1 MLKDGEMRIVSGM
14 RPTGKLHLGHYF
26 GVLKNWI
33 DLQENNRCFF
43 FIADWHALTNKYKE
57 TESLKENIKEMII
70 DWLSV
75 GLDPEKNVL
84 FIQSQVKQHSEL
96 ALLFSMIT
104 PKSWL
109 ELNPS
114 YKDLKFNLY
123 YQYLRDFFLGKNV
136 KVLQTPPIKKVDEA
150 LEEATG
156 KQKNKIYD
164 EYLRELFFR
173 AFYNKRG
180 IDFKGLKENLMKLG
194 LSKKIVEEAI
204 KNLETGDIG
213 KDIDTLGFLSYPV
226 LQAADILIY
235 KADAVP
241 IGEDQLPH
249 LELTREIARRFNNL
263 YGKTFPEPKHIL
275 TEEAKLLG
283 IDGRKMSKSYNNAIY
298 LSDNS
303 KEVEQKVLMMK
314 TDPNRIKRTDKG
326 NPDVC
331 IVFSYHKLF
340 TDKNT
345 VENINVECRK
355 AGIGCVECKK
365 LLADSINKFL
375 EPIREKREEVKKDI
389 EKYINVFKEGC
400 KTASI
405 EAEKTMEEVRDNMK
419 LWKF

>member
-1 MLKDGEMRIVSGM
+1 MRIVSGM

-26 GVLKNWI
+26 GVLKNWLK
-33 DLQENNRCFF
+33 LQENNQCFF

-57 TESLKENIKEMII
+57 TDSLKENIEEMII

-75 GLDPEKNVL
+75 GLNPEKNIL
-84 FIQSQVKQHSEL
+84 FIQSQVKQHAEL
-96 ALLFSMIT
+96 SLLFSMIT

-123 YQYLRDFFLGKNV
+123 YQYLKDFLLGKNI
-136 KVLQTPPIKKVDEA
+136 KVLQTPPPKSLDEA

-156 KQKNKIYD
+156 KQKNKIFD

-173 AFYNKRG
+173 AFYNQKG
-180 IDFKGLKENLMKLG
+180 IDFKGLKERLILLG
-194 LSKKIVEEAI
+194 VNKKVVEEAL

-213 KDIDTLGFLSYPV
+213 KDIDTVGFLSYPV

-235 KADAVP
+235 KAEAVP
-241 IGEDQLPH
+241 VGEDQLPH
-249 LELTREIARRFNNL
+249 IELTREIARRFNNL

-283 IDGRKMSKSYNNAIY
+283 IDGRKMSKSYNNALY
-298 LSDNS
+298 LSEDS
-303 KEVEQKVLMMK
+303 KSVKQKVLMMK
-314 TDPNRIKRTDKG
+314 TDPQRVKKTDVG

-340 TDKNT
+340 TKEGT
-345 VENINVECRK
+345 VKDIYNKCRK
-355 AGIGCVECKK
+355 AEIGCVECKK
-365 LLADSINKFL
+365 ILATNINQFL
-375 EPIREKREEVKKDI
+375 EPIRSNREEIKKNIDSYIDI
-389 EKYINVFKEGC
+389 FKEGS
-400 KTASI
+400 KKAS
-405 EAEKTMEEVRDNMK
+405 EKAEKTMEEVRENMK

>member
-1 MLKDGEMRIVSGM
+1 MRIVSGM

-26 GVLKNWI
+26 GVLKNWLK
-33 DLQENNRCFF
+33 LQENNQCFF

-57 TESLKENIKEMII
+57 TDSLKENIEEMII

-75 GLDPEKNVL
+75 GLYPEKNIL
-84 FIQSQVKQHSEL
+84 FIQSQVKQHAEL
-96 ALLFSMIT
+96 SLLFSMIT

-123 YQYLRDFFLGKNV
+123 YQYLKDFLLGKNI
-136 KVLQTPPIKKVDEA
+136 KVLQTPPPKSLDEA

-156 KQKNKIYD
+156 KQKNKIFD

-173 AFYNKRG
+173 AFYNQKG
-180 IDFKGLKENLMKLG
+180 IDFKGLKERLILIGVN
-194 LSKKIVEEAI
+194 KKVVEEAL

-213 KDIDTLGFLSYPV
+213 KDIDTVGFLSYPV

-241 IGEDQLPH
+241 VGEDQLPH
-249 LELTREIARRFNNL
+249 IELTREIARRFNNL

-298 LSDNS
+298 LSEDS
-303 KEVEQKVLMMK
+303 KSVEQKVLMMK
-314 TDPNRIKRTDKG
+314 TDPQRVKRTDAG

-340 TDKNT
+340 TKEEIVKDIDNK
-345 VENINVECRK
+345 CRK
-355 AGIGCVECKK
+355 AEIGCVECKK
-365 LLADSINKFL
+365 ILAKNINQFL
-375 EPIREKREEVKKDI
+375 EPISSNREEIKKNIDSYIDI
-389 EKYINVFKEGC
+389 FKEGS
-400 KTASI
+400 KKASE
-405 EAEKTMEEVRDNMK
+405 EAEKTMEEVRENMK